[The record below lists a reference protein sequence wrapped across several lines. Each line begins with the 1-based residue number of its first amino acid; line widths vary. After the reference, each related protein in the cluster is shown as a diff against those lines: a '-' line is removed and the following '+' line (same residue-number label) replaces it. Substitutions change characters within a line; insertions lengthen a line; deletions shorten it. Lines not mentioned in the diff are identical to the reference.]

1 MNKIDEVL
9 KLKKLLDSGL
19 INQSDFGRLK
29 NQIFEETNNEVT
41 YTNELQSSEIHQN
54 TQERNNDSFDKRKC
68 PQCGSENHV
77 DNNDCIVC
85 KTDLTKFRQPNETH
99 QEPIIENKQS
109 NYLIPIFLIGLLII
123 FASFFIFKNHQTSPN
138 AEAAQD
144 TTHVEAPINSQDI
157 PQTNYTDTTNISNKT
172 LQSSDIDSNSNS
184 DYEKYNQNG
193 VENIDDENIYNTSG
207 LEEKPDFPGGLDKFY
222 KFIGQNFQ
230 VPEQEG
236 LKGKIF
242 VTFVVEKDGSLS
254 DIKVIRDIGYDTGR
268 EAIRVLKLCPKW
280 ISGKQSGKNVRVL
293 YSLPINIQSAE

>member
-9 KLKKLLDSGL
+9 KLKELLDSGL
-19 INQSDFGRLK
+19 INQSDFDRK
-29 NQIFEETNNEVT
+29 KKQIFEETNNEVT
-41 YTNELQSSEIHQN
+41 NTNQLKSSKIYQHI
-54 TQERNNDSFDKRKC
+54 QERNKKSFDIKKC

-77 DNNDCIVC
+77 DNNDCILC
-85 KTDLTKFRQPNETH
+85 KTDLTKFRQPTETH
-99 QEPIIENKQS
+99 HEPIIENKQS
-109 NYLIPIFLIGLLII
+109 NYLIPIFLIGLVII

-157 PQTNYTDTTNISNKT
+157 PQTNTDTTNISNEA

-207 LEEKPDFPGGLDKFY
+207 LEEKPYFPGGIDKFY

-242 VTFVVEKDGSLS
+242 VSFVVEKDGSLS

-268 EAIRVLKLCPKW
+268 EAIRVLKLCPRW
-280 ISGKQSGKNVRVL
+280 IPGKQSGKNVRVL